1 MLDEYLWISVLVLI
15 LTWLFY
21 DFISSWL
28 FFAHHN
34 VKFDLGIP
42 PFGSRWR
49 VILNKES
56 WSQTLK
62 RIYYKYPNEKFVGM
76 TEVGGRKQ
84 WLIRDSELIQQITV
98 RDFSHFVNR
107 IDSVHS
113 ASDPLTGRALTN
125 LKTADW
131 RQMRTILTPMLSA
144 QRLKRIAIPALI
156 ESKIELVTF
165 LKNEMNLMKDKV
177 LSVDMKDLMTRSA
190 IDSFCSTAL
199 SLKTNSLH
207 KDGENYGFL
216 DYTQSYFRHSD
227 SVSQLMYQLI
237 LKFPRFM
244 KFVFGKTVTNPDDN
258 KFFIQSLQN
267 IADKRIEN
275 KFERQDYLDLLQ
287 KIRDQSKGTDWENSK
302 FYHSNNV
309 TDNSNQIFYL
319 FRMLG
324 HRYNFPG
331 V

>member
-1 MLDEYLWISVLVLI
+1 MFEEYLWISVVVLT
-15 LTWLFY
+15 LTWLFH

-28 FFAHHN
+28 FFTHHN

-42 PFGSRWR
+42 PFGSLWR

-62 RIYYKYPNEKFVGM
+62 RIYYNYPNEKFIGL
-76 TEVGGRKQ
+76 TEMGGRKQ
-84 WLIRDSELIQQITV
+84 WLVRDPDLIRQIAV

-113 ASDPLTGRALTN
+113 ATDLLIGHELTN
-125 LKTADW
+125 LKTSDW

-144 QRLKRIAIPALI
+144 QRLKRIALPALN

-165 LKNEMNLMKDKV
+165 LKNEIKLTNNKV
-177 LSVDMKDLMTRSA
+177 LSVDMMDLMTRSG

-199 SLKTNSLH
+199 SLKTDSLH
-207 KDGENYGFL
+207 NNGENYGFY
-216 DYTQSYFRHSD
+216 DYTQSYLRHSD

-237 LKFPRFM
+237 LKFPRIM
-244 KFVFGKTVTNPDDN
+244 KFVFGKTVTNPNDN
-258 KFFIQSLQN
+258 KFFIQSCQN

-275 KFERQDYLDLLQ
+275 KLERPDYLDLLQ
-287 KIRDQSKGTDWENSK
+287 KIRDRSKGKDGENGKSK
-302 FYHSNNV
+302 FYDEIYKDEKQ
-309 TDNSNQIFYL
+309 TFNSIL
-319 FRMLG
+319 FIYRMLG
-324 HRYNFPG
+324 H
-331 V
+331 